1 MDTGTIMC
9 RKHYHVLNLYP
20 GVFYARHQM
29 QNSRDWF
36 HSTDI
41 HHFNK
46 QMVPYKNIIT
56 LKHTRTLK
64 TGLANNMKHMGL
76 ISIWV
81 DFHKAGNFGSS
92 AHHASSPRSSQLH
105 FRSDLGI
112 ISGMVGGFLIT
123 HHQFT
128 KGEMINW
135 SSKKKIQYL
144 AHQLNLT
151 SKMNTFTWG
160 KTHGAG
166 RT

>member
-1 MDTGTIMC
+1 MDTGTVMC

-112 ISGMVGGFLIT
+112 IAGMVGWFSHYT
-123 HHQFT
+123 SPVY
-128 KGEMINW
+128 KGGDDKLKFKEENPI
-135 SSKKKIQYL
+135 SSPSVKF
-144 AHQLNLT
+144 NL
-151 SKMNTFTWG
+151 
-160 KTHGAG
+160 
-166 RT
+166 